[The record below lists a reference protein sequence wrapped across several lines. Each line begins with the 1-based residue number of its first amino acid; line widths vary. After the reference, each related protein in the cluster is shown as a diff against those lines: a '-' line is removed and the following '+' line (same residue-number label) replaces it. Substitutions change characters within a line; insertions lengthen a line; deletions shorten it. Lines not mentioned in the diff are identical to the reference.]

1 MSSHSP
7 GAETSRVATTIDY
20 DRDGKQVSFLGV
32 PISTDES
39 AYGTVTVP
47 ITVIKNGSGP
57 TVYLSGGVHGDEFE
71 GPVALMKLARELEPG
86 EVQGRIIITPCLNL
100 PAVLAGKRCSPID
113 GLNLNRVFPGDPA
126 GSATHVI
133 AHYVTTVLLPLC
145 DVQVDLHSGG
155 NTLTF
160 IPYVQMIRSR
170 DEDPPAPYP
179 GSDQDLRG
187 AGRAPHHRARPGR
200 QPGDDVRRTRGDDHP
215 QSELGGGGTVSKTN
229 VGYAYTGARNL
240 LKHFGLIEGDI
251 LRPEDE
257 GRPPTRLMTFSDQ
270 SCYVMAPDDGL
281 FEPFFELG
289 DPCEE
294 GDEIGQVHYPHH
306 IEKAPLDGARHPER
320 HPSLQAPPGHRAP
333 RRQRH
338 HHRAGHGR
346 GVGAGRRRALTPR

>member
-1 MSSHSP
+1 MSSDPH
-7 GAETSRVATTIDY
+7 GAQASRVATSVDY
-20 DRDGKQVSFLGV
+20 EKNGKQVSFLGV

-39 AYGTVTVP
+39 AYGTVTLP
-47 ITVIKNGSGP
+47 ITVIRNGSGP

-71 GPVALMKLARELEPG
+71 GPVALMKLARELDPG

-126 GSATHVI
+126 GSVTHVI
-133 AHYVTTVLLPLC
+133 AHYVTTALLPLC

-160 IPYVQMIRSR
+160 VPYVQMIRSR
-170 DEDPPAPYP
+170 DEDL
-179 GSDQDLRG
+179 Q
-187 AGRAPHHRARPGR
+187 
-200 QPGDDVRRTRGDDHP
+200 RRTLEAIKVFGAPVALLTTELDP
-215 QSELGGGGTVSKTN
+215 AGNLETMCEALGVMTIQSELGGGGTVSKTN
-229 VGYAYTGARNL
+229 VGYAYHGARNL
-240 LKHFGLIEGDI
+240 LKHFGLIEGEI

-257 GRPPTRLMTFSDQ
+257 GRPPTRLMTFSDR

-289 DPCEE
+289 DACDE

-306 IEKAPLDGARHPER
+306 IEKLPWKVHATRGGTLLSKR
-320 HPSLQAPPGHRAP
+320 PPGIV
-333 RRQRH
+333 RRGDNVAIVAQDMD
-338 HHRAGHGR
+338 A
-346 GVGAGRRRALTPR
+346 A

>member
-1 MSSHSP
+1 MTSDP
-7 GAETSRVATTIDY
+7 ARAEASRVATNIDY
-20 DRDGKQVSFLGV
+20 DQDGKQVSFLGV

-47 ITVIKNGSGP
+47 ITVIKNGAGP

-126 GSATHVI
+126 GSVTHVI
-133 AHYVTTVLLPLC
+133 AHYVATALLPLC
-145 DVQVDLHSGG
+145 DVQIDLHSGG

-170 DEDPPAPYP
+170 DD
-179 GSDQDLRG
+179 DLE
-187 AGRAPHHRARPGR
+187 
-200 QPGDDVRRTRGDDHP
+200 RRTLEAIKVFGAPVGLLTTELDP
-215 QSELGGGGTVSKTN
+215 AGNLETMCEELGVMTIQSELGGGGTVSKTN
-229 VGYAYTGARNL
+229 VGYAHTGARNL
-240 LKHFGLIEGDI
+240 LKHFGLVEGEI
-251 LRPEDE
+251 QRPEDE
-257 GRPPTRLMTFSDQ
+257 GRPPTRLMTFSDA

-294 GDEIGQVHYPHH
+294 GDAIGQVHYPHH
-306 IEKAPLDGARHPER
+306 IEKLSWVVHATRSGTLLSKR
-320 HPSLQAPPGHRAP
+320 PPGIV
-333 RRQRH
+333 RRGDNVAIIAQDMDV
-338 HHRAGHGR
+338 A
-346 GVGAGRRRALTPR
+346 

>member
-1 MSSHSP
+1 MTSDP
-7 GAETSRVATTIDY
+7 ARAETSRVATTIDY
-20 DRDGKQVSFLGV
+20 DQDGKQVSFLGV

-47 ITVIKNGSGP
+47 ITVIKNGTGP
-57 TVYLSGGVHGDEFE
+57 TVYFSGGVHGDEFE
-71 GPVALMKLARELEPG
+71 GPVALMKLARELEPA

-170 DEDPPAPYP
+170 DEDL
-179 GSDQDLRG
+179 Q
-187 AGRAPHHRARPGR
+187 
-200 QPGDDVRRTRGDDHP
+200 RRTLEAIKTFGAPVALLTTELDP
-215 QSELGGGGTVSKTN
+215 AGNLETMCEELGVMTIQSELGGGGTVSKTN
-229 VGYAYTGARNL
+229 VGYAYNGARNL

-289 DPCEE
+289 DPCKE

-306 IEKAPLDGARHPER
+306 IEKLPWKVLATRGGTLLSKR
-320 HPSLQAPPGHRAP
+320 PPGIV
-333 RRQRH
+333 RRGDNVAIIAQDMDE
-338 HHRAGHGR
+338 A
-346 GVGAGRRRALTPR
+346 